1 MLRSNS
7 STFKPL
13 NNVAQAGLKNVSEA
27 FPKPPFCSVMIPTYN
42 PAPRQLERALE
53 SVLSQ
58 DCGAEAMQIEIV
70 DDCSPDVDVQQLV
83 RSAAGDRVRFSRT
96 TKNMGLAGCWNTC
109 VERARGEWVHILHQD
124 DYVLPGFY
132 AEIEN
137 IAESHPE
144 IGLIAVRSF
153 YVDDEGVIDA
163 LTPRIKDLE
172 EGGNNVA
179 ELFYLNQIECPGVA
193 VRRRAYLKHGEFRLD
208 LCYTLDWEMW
218 TRIIGLEGG
227 VVSSK
232 VLACYRMA
240 SGNATS
246 RLARTGQTLVDIAR
260 LHMLFAQ
267 RYKDFNP
274 RNANRKLC
282 DLALKQAWI
291 FHILNDPE
299 GEQAS
304 LRFWRRHAPLRAKAR
319 RYGGVFLRGLDSFS
333 SRLRKSPS

>member
-1 MLRSNS
+1 M
-7 STFKPL
+7 
-13 NNVAQAGLKNVSEA
+13 SEA
-27 FPKPPFCSVMIPTYN
+27 FPKPPFWSVMIPVYS
-42 PAPRQLERALE
+42 PAPGQLEQTLE
-53 SVLSQ
+53 SVLCQ
-58 DCGAEAMQIEIV
+58 DCSVEAMQIEIV
-70 DDCSPDVDVQQLV
+70 DDCSPDVNVQELV
-83 RSAAGDRVRFSRT
+83 RAVAGDRVRFSRT
-96 TKNMGLAGCWNTC
+96 TRNMGLAGCWNTC
-109 VERARGEWVHILHQD
+109 IERARGEWVHILHQD

-132 AEIEN
+132 SEIES

-163 LTPRIKDLE
+163 LTPRVKDLE
-172 EGGNNVA
+172 EGGRSVA

-193 VRRRAYLKHGEFRLD
+193 VRRGAYLKHGEFRFD

-227 VVSSK
+227 LVSPK

-246 RLARTGQTLVDIAR
+246 RLARTGEALIDIAR
-260 LHMLFAQ
+260 LHRLFAQ

-274 RNANRKLC
+274 GSANRKLC

-291 FHILNDPE
+291 FHDLNDRE

-304 LRFWRRHAPLRAKAR
+304 LRFWRRHAPLSAKAR
-319 RYGGVFLRGLDSFS
+319 RYGGVFIRGLDSLS
-333 SRLRKSPS
+333 SRIRKGRSSIQVSTKASTQRSGAQP